1 MIAVN
6 IAICD
11 DEENTLNYQ
20 RKMISEVC
28 VHLKMHV
35 QISVF
40 KSGKDLME
48 SSKDFE
54 MVFLDIEM
62 GDENG
67 FEIASKWQ
75 KRDKCLLVFL
85 TSHDE
90 YLPDGYK
97 VRAFRFL
104 TKPLDR
110 AKLVETI
117 SSAAEVMNNRQIEL
131 LDEEGTHL
139 IHIKDILY
147 AETVKKGKKI
157 RIVTE
162 EREYLDSRSLEEF
175 EEKVSDVGLYRC
187 HRCFLVNFSSIGS
200 YDKSEIILKNNE
212 TVPLSR
218 RRAQDFVKAFDSW
231 KWRQGSQHYV

>member
-1 MIAVN
+1 MAMN

-11 DEENTLNYQ
+11 DEQNTLNYQ
-20 RKMISEVC
+20 KEMIRNVC
-28 VHLKMHV
+28 AELN
-35 QISVF
+35 ISAQVYIF
-40 KSGKDLME
+40 GNGKDLIE
-48 SSKDFE
+48 SAQPFDI
-54 MVFLDIEM
+54 VFLDIEM

-67 FEIASKWQ
+67 FEIAAKWQ
-75 KRDKCLLVFL
+75 NRDKWLIVFL

-110 AKLVETI
+110 TKLVETI
-117 SSAAEVMNNRQIEL
+117 SSAAEVINNRQIEL
-131 LDEEGTHL
+131 VDEKGTHL
-139 IHIKDILY
+139 IYIKDILY

-162 EREYLDSRSLEEF
+162 EREYFDSRSLEEL

-187 HRCFLVNFSSIGS
+187 HRCFLVNFSSISS
-200 YDKSEIILKNNE
+200 YNKSVIILKNNE
-212 TVPLSR
+212 NVPLSR
-218 RRAQDFVKAFDSW
+218 RRMQDFVRAFDSW
-231 KWRQGSQHYV
+231 KWRKGSQYYV